1 MIPGL
6 FVTGTDTGVGK
17 TRIAAAIARAMTAA
31 GLGVGVLKPA
41 ASGAEPGPSGGLV
54 WGDAEALAA
63 AVGGAPRERVAPLV
77 FKAPLAPPV
86 AARQAGQ
93 TLRWDD
99 LWRSSRE
106 ALEWWADDR
115 QAEVVV
121 VEGVGGWLCPLAEEA
136 TVADLAARLDY
147 PVLVVARRGLGTIN
161 HTLLTVEAITRR
173 GLRVAGVVLNGSG
186 PTADS
191 VAEATNPAEI
201 ARRLPAGVAVLADLP
216 YLMDGGGDPLW
227 VARDG
232 LDWRSRAAPPRL
244 PWR

>member
-31 GLGVGVLKPA
+31 GPRVGVLKPV
-41 ASGAEPGPSGGLV
+41 ASGAEPGPI
-54 WGDAEALAA
+54 WPDAEALAA

-77 FKAPLAPPV
+77 FEAPLAPPV

-115 QAEVVV
+115 RAEVVV
-121 VEGVGGWLCPLAEEA
+121 VEGVGGWLCPIAEDA

-161 HTLLTVEAITRR
+161 HTLLTVEAIARR

-186 PTADS
+186 PTADP

-201 ARRLPAGVAVLADLP
+201 ARRLPPGVGLLADLP
-216 YLMDGGGDPLW
+216 YLMGDGGDPLW
-227 VARDG
+227 DARDG
-232 LDWRSRAAPPRL
+232 LDWKSRAAPPRL